1 MKLIFDAMTGTV
13 VDADSCYVVESDDM
27 TDADHAI
34 LAIGNDE
41 DISQLGMRLGK
52 RLNEIGQDTGW
63 GDNKYRWTV
72 SYSPKSLKDEADAL
86 LDGGIYED
94 AEDARYKSML
104 EWVANEATEKELEEI
119 SDLAMGADHVWDGF
133 RGNLM
138 EAVHMALYMKHQNQD
153 N

>member
-13 VDADSCYVVESDDM
+13 VDADSCYVVESDDL
-27 TDADHAI
+27 TDEYLEI
-34 LAIGNDE
+34 LHNGSDDE
-41 DISQLGMRLGK
+41 RSQLGMQLGK

-94 AEDARYKSML
+94 AEDDKYKSML
-104 EWVANEATEKELEEI
+104 EWVANEATENELEEV
-119 SDLAMGADHVWDGF
+119 SDLAMSADHVWDGF
-133 RGNLM
+133 RENLM
-138 EAVHMALYMKHQNQD
+138 EAIHLSLYMKNVNKD